1 MTKTQREL
9 AILGGILAVLVVIM
23 VMRSRGGDGAAGGPA
38 AGPRTTAA
46 AGSPQRPA
54 TRPGTSPGGTA
65 QRPLLTQ
72 YPLELL
78 EPGLSDSAVTA
89 KIRSGGFADPFA
101 LDRGRS
107 RPPPTPT
114 TTTQPNQPQPP
125 RTWTDRQLSE
135 WPAGIRYGGLIEKE
149 DSPGSYTVRFND
161 RAIDVGETIPGTE
174 WRLIEASPIL
184 IRIQRDDTRNRIH
197 YYYRY
202 LVPPLE

>member
-23 VMRSRGGDGAAGGPA
+23 VMRSGGGDGTATDSS
-38 AGPRTTAA
+38 TTAA
-46 AGSPQRPA
+46 ASPQRPA
-54 TRPGTSPGGTA
+54 TRPGTTPGGAA
-65 QRPLLTQ
+65 QQPPLSQ

-107 RPPPTPT
+107 RPAPTPA
-114 TTTQPNQPQPP
+114 TTTQPSRPQPP

-135 WPAGIRYGGLIEKE
+135 WPAGVRYQGLIEKE
-149 DSPGSYTVRFND
+149 DAPGSYTVRFNN
-161 RAIDVGETIPGTE
+161 RATDVGETIPGTE

-184 IRIQRDDTRNRIH
+184 IRIQRDDARNRIH